1 MNARVAAP
9 QLSGRLL
16 AYFALAYALSWSI
29 GIALALAAHG
39 LIAPI
44 LPQWFHYLI
53 AYGPLLAAVIV
64 TGATEG
70 RRGLQELWARFARW
84 RVEPIWWLVALSPL
98 VIGLAVI
105 LAVNLLT
112 DNPIALAQLG
122 EVHFLPPL
130 GIGALLLWIVTFGIG
145 EETGWRGYALPRLQK
160 AHNALNATIILTIFW
175 AFWHLPQF
183 FYLFDP
189 AIAPGWALGLFAGAL
204 VFTWLFNSTG
214 GSVPVVALAH
224 GCFNFISASNAGNG
238 VLAAVISTVVMVWA
252 VVVVFLYKPKHLS
265 RRARVTV

>member
-1 MNARVAAP
+1 MNVRAIAP

-44 LPQWFHYLI
+44 LPRWFHYLI
-53 AYGPLLAAVIV
+53 AYGPLLSAVIV

-70 RRGLQELWARFARW
+70 RRGLQELWARVARW
-84 RVEPIWWLVALSPL
+84 RVEPIWWLVALSPIG
-98 VIGLAVI
+98 IGLTVI

-112 DNPIALAQLG
+112 DNPITLAQLG

-145 EETGWRGYALPRLQK
+145 EEIGWRGYALPRLQK

-224 GCFNFISASNAGNG
+224 GCFNFVSASNAGNG

-252 VVVVFLYKPKHLS
+252 VVVVALYRPKHLS
-265 RRARVTV
+265 RRPRVTV

>member
-1 MNARVAAP
+1 MNARVMAP
-9 QLSGRLL
+9 QLSGRLV
-16 AYFALAYALSWSI
+16 AYFALAYAFSWSI
-29 GIALALAAHG
+29 GIALALAAQG

-53 AYGPLLAAVIV
+53 AYGPLLSAVIV

-70 RRGLQELWARFARW
+70 QAGLQDLWARVTRW
-84 RVEPIWWLVALSPL
+84 RVAPVWWLVAVSPL
-98 VIGLAVI
+98 VIGLAVV

-112 DNPIALAQLG
+112 DDPIALAQLG

-145 EETGWRGYALPRLQK
+145 EEAGWRGYALPRLQRT
-160 AHNALNATIILTIFW
+160 HNALYATIILTFFW
-175 AFWHLPQF
+175 ACWHLPQF

-189 AIAPGWALGLFAGAL
+189 SIAPGWALGLFAGAL

-214 GSVPVVALAH
+214 GSVLVVAVGH
-224 GCFNFISASNAGNG
+224 GCFNFVSASNAGNG

-252 VVVVFLYKPKHLS
+252 VVVAFLYRPKHLS
-265 RRARVTV
+265 RHDRVMV

>member
-1 MNARVAAP
+1 MNVRAIAP
-9 QLSGRLL
+9 QLSGRLV
-16 AYFALAYALSWSI
+16 AYFVLAYALSWSI
-29 GIALALAAHG
+29 GIALALAAQG

-53 AYGPLLAAVIV
+53 AYGPLLSAVIV
-64 TGATEG
+64 TGVTEG
-70 RRGLQELWARFARW
+70 RRGLRELWARVTRW

-105 LAVNLLT
+105 LAVNLVT
-112 DNPIALAQLG
+112 SNTVTLAQLG

-130 GIGALLLWIVTFGIG
+130 GIGALLLWIITFGIG
-145 EETGWRGYALPRLQK
+145 EEAGWRGYALPRLQQ
-160 AHNALNATIILTIFW
+160 AHNALNATIILTFFW

-183 FYLFDP
+183 FYLFEP

-214 GSVPVVALAH
+214 GSVPVVAVGH
-224 GCFNFISASNAGNG
+224 GCFNFLSASNVGDG

-252 VVVVFLYKPKHLS
+252 VVVLLLYRPQHLS